1 MIQLNMRKILQQFPL
16 VTIIGRTNVG
26 KSTIFNRLTDN
37 KKALVSAIPGTTRDQ
52 RYGVCF
58 WHGRNILLSDTA
70 GLDVESEAEIDLL
83 SIKKAKEAA
92 KKSDLILFTVDVR
105 DGLLPQDKD
114 YAKMLKAT
122 KKPVLVIVN
131 KVDSNRQL
139 EAVNE
144 FYKLGFKKVFP
155 ISAKTGAGT
164 GDLLDEVIK
173 QLQDVP
179 DKIQEFTVPEEN
191 EIKIAIIGKPNVGKS
206 SLINKIIGEERAIV
220 SSIPHTT
227 RDSQDIK
234 IEYHQ
239 KNGEIFNLTFIDTAG
254 VIKKRKIQDKL
265 QEQSIEQ
272 SLEMIK
278 GSNLVLLVIDAGKNI
293 TMQDKNLAREILE
306 NNKSL
311 IFVVN
316 KWDLIE
322 DKDTHSDKDY
332 IQFLHK
338 HFPYLTWAPIVF
350 TSAKTGFKVDRLI
363 SVVIEIY
370 HNLNKT
376 INQEELNSFTK
387 LILRKQPVR
396 KTKGIKPPYIHKIQQ
411 VGTNPLTFEI
421 IANEAENIHFS
432 YRRFIQNELRK
443 KFDFMGCGI
452 KIKLTE
458 A

>member
-1 MIQLNMRKILQQFPL
+1 MRKILQQFPL